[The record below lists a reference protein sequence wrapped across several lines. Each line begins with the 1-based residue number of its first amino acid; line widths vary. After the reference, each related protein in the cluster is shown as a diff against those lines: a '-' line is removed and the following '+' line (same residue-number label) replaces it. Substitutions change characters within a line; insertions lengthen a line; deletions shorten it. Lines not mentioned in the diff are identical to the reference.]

1 MKVLINGRN
10 GQVSHELQRR
20 LGGVGELIVLG
31 RDQLDLAQPDQIRR
45 QVQNLRPDLIIN
57 AAAHTAVDLAESEPQ
72 AAFAINA
79 IAPGILA
86 EEARALDIPLIHY
99 STDYVFDGLKAG
111 PYNEDDTPN
120 PLGVY
125 GKSKLA
131 GEQAIRDV
139 QGKYLILRT
148 SWVYSTHGR
157 NFLLTMQRL
166 LQEKPELRVV
176 ADQIGA
182 PTWAGT
188 IANSTLALIEHWQAN
203 EVANWGTY
211 HLSAQ
216 GETSWF
222 GFAQAIGEALRQ
234 QGKPCAA
241 LHPQPDR
248 STRAWIAVAC
258 NAIGASVNLTGRRRC
273 ASALPNKPEHQR
285 RPALA
290 LKHDVSASQRRRVA
304 DMRACSRKRH

>member
-1 MKVLINGRN
+1 MKVLINGRH

-20 LGGVGELIVLG
+20 LAAVGELIVLG
-31 RDQLDLAQPDQIRR
+31 RDQLDLAQPEQIRR
-45 QVQNLRPDLIIN
+45 QVQNIRPDLIIN

-79 IAPGILA
+79 VAPGVLA
-86 EEARALDIPLIHY
+86 EEALALDIPLIHY
-99 STDYVFDGLKAG
+99 STDYVFDGMKAG
-111 PYNEDDTPN
+111 PYTEDDTPN

-131 GEQAIRDV
+131 GEQAVRDV
-139 QGKYLILRT
+139 QGKHLILRT

-188 IANSTLALIEHWQAN
+188 IANSTLALIERWQAN
-203 EVANWGTY
+203 EVADWGTY

-234 QGKPCAA
+234 QGKPCATLIA
-241 LHPQPDR
+241 IASSDYPTPAARPLNSRLDCSRLQRDWGVSQPDWQTALR
-248 STRAWIAVAC
+248 EC
-258 NAIGASVNLTGRRRC
+258 LTEQ
-273 ASALPNKPEHQR
+273 P
-285 RPALA
+285 
-290 LKHDVSASQRRRVA
+290 
-304 DMRACSRKRH
+304 

>member
-1 MKVLINGRN
+1 MKILINGRH

-20 LGGVGELIVLG
+20 LGAAGELIVLG
-31 RDQLDLAQPDQIRR
+31 RDQLDLAHPDQIRR
-45 QVQNLRPDLIIN
+45 QVQNVRPDLIIN

-72 AAFAINA
+72 SAFAINA
-79 IAPGILA
+79 VAPGILA
-86 EEARALDIPLIHY
+86 EEALALDIPLIHY
-99 STDYVFDGLKAG
+99 STDYVFDGSKAG

-139 QGKYLILRT
+139 QGKHLILRT

-188 IANSTLALIEHWQAN
+188 IANSTLALIERWQAN
-203 EVANWGTY
+203 DVANWGTY

-234 QGKPCAA
+234 QGKPCADLLPIPSSDYPTPA
-241 LHPQPDR
+241 ARPLNSRLDCSRLQRDWGVSQPDWQTALR
-248 STRAWIAVAC
+248 EC
-258 NAIGASVNLTGRRRC
+258 LTQQ
-273 ASALPNKPEHQR
+273 A
-285 RPALA
+285 
-290 LKHDVSASQRRRVA
+290 
-304 DMRACSRKRH
+304 

>member
-1 MKVLINGRN
+1 MKVLINGRH

-20 LGGVGELIVLG
+20 LGAVGELIVLG

-45 QVQNLRPDLIIN
+45 QVQNIRPDLIIN

-79 IAPGILA
+79 VAPGVLA
-86 EEARALDIPLIHY
+86 EEALALDIPLIHY
-99 STDYVFDGLKAG
+99 STDYVFDGRKAG
-111 PYNEDDTPN
+111 LYTEDDAPN

-139 QGKYLILRT
+139 QGKHLILRT

-188 IANSTLALIEHWQAN
+188 IANSTLALIERWQAN
-203 EVANWGTY
+203 EVADWGTY
-211 HLSAQ
+211 HLTAH

-234 QGKPCAA
+234 QGKPCARLIA
-241 LHPQPDR
+241 IPSSDYPTPAARPLNSRLDCSRLQRDWGVSQPDWQ
-248 STRAWIAVAC
+248 T
-258 NAIGASVNLTGRRRC
+258 
-273 ASALPNKPEHQR
+273 ALREC
-285 RPALA
+285 LA
-290 LKHDVSASQRRRVA
+290 EQP
-304 DMRACSRKRH
+304 

>member
-1 MKVLINGRN
+1 MKILINGRH
-10 GQVSHELQRR
+10 GQVSHELQQR
-20 LGGVGELIVLG
+20 LGAVGELVVLG
-31 RDQLDLAQPDQIRR
+31 RDQLDLAQPDQIRH
-45 QVQNLRPDLIIN
+45 QVQNIRPDLIIN

-72 AAFAINA
+72 SAFAINA
-79 IAPGILA
+79 VAPGILA
-86 EEARALDIPLIHY
+86 EEALALDIPLIHY
-99 STDYVFDGLKAG
+99 STDYVFDGMKAG

-139 QGKYLILRT
+139 QGQYLILRT

-188 IANSTLALIEHWQAN
+188 IANSTLALIERWQTSQ
-203 EVANWGTY
+203 VANWGTY

-234 QGKPCAA
+234 QGKPCADLLPIPSSDYPTPA
-241 LHPQPDR
+241 ARPLNSRLDCSRLQRDWGVSQPDWQTALR
-248 STRAWIAVAC
+248 EC
-258 NAIGASVNLTGRRRC
+258 LNLQ
-273 ASALPNKPEHQR
+273 A
-285 RPALA
+285 
-290 LKHDVSASQRRRVA
+290 
-304 DMRACSRKRH
+304 